1 MAITFVSSASN
12 LGNSITSFPTHEK
25 NDLLLFLAYNDGAS
39 TAVTRPTGWIARVG
53 LGLGAAGFMLVAYQ
67 VAQNSSTTSGTW
79 TNADAVMVMV
89 FRPGLDETIGVN
101 YISTISATSAT
112 HSYGVQVTGTF
123 ETGAPDQAFI
133 GLVAN
138 RSNTNTLLPP
148 GTMTNAQYITDTTFG
163 IAGHYQL
170 SRSTAWTAQTV
181 TEASSVIYRTIVLGL
196 TAVSNSIDS
205 GPLISSASASNLI
218 G

>member
-53 LGLGAAGFMLVAYQ
+53 LGIGASGFMLAAYQ

-101 YISTISATSAT
+101 YLSSTQGTSTTMTYAAPAA
-112 HSYGVQVTGTF
+112 GIF
-123 ETGAPDQAFI
+123 ETGADQALI
-133 GLVAN
+133 GLIAN

-163 IAGHYQL
+163 MAGHYQL
-170 SRSTAWTAQTV
+170 SRTTAWTATNV
-181 TEASSVIYRTIVLGL
+181 IEATSTAYRTMVLSL
-196 TAVSNSIDS
+196 TAVPNSIDS
-205 GPLISSASASNLI
+205 GRLI
-218 G
+218 GGISTLIG

>member
-39 TAVTRPTGWIARVG
+39 TAVTRPTGWVARTG
-53 LGLGAAGFMLVAYQ
+53 LGIGASGFMLVAYQ

-101 YISTISATSAT
+101 YLSSTQGTSTTMTYAAPAA
-112 HSYGVQVTGTF
+112 GTF
-123 ETGAPDQAFI
+123 ETGADQALI
-133 GLVAN
+133 GLIAN

-163 IAGHYQL
+163 MAGHYQL
-170 SRSTAWTAQTV
+170 SRTTAWTATNV
-181 TEASSVIYRTIVLGL
+181 IEATSTAYRTIVLGL

-205 GPLISSASASNLI
+205 GRLI
-218 G
+218 GGISTLIG